1 MNLPE
6 LHEELFDLTIR
17 IDKIILLAAA
27 INEDSMSE
35 DLQQIL
41 EEEDYT
47 LLEKLFGL
55 PAQEA
60 DAQNWDHTAIREWL
74 VDHRKFGFLIQL
86 ATPVRE
92 YFSEKSWSSS
102 WGYYSTPWIY
112 ADTLEEAIELAKQW
126 AEAHH
131 LKALEKFKAKGG
143 AA

>member
-17 IDKIILLAAA
+17 IDKIILLAVA

-35 DLQQIL
+35 DLQEIL
-41 EEEDYT
+41 EEEDYE

-55 PAQEA
+55 PAGKAHVESW
-60 DAQNWDHTAIREWL
+60 DAKDIREWL
-74 VDHRKFGFLIQL
+74 VHHRKFGFLIEL
-86 ATPVRE
+86 ATPARK
-92 YFSEKSWSSS
+92 YFTANSWSSS
-102 WGYYSTPWIY
+102 WGNYAINWIY
-112 ADTLEEAIELAKQW
+112 ADTLEEAIDLAKQW
-126 AEAHH
+126 AEAYH